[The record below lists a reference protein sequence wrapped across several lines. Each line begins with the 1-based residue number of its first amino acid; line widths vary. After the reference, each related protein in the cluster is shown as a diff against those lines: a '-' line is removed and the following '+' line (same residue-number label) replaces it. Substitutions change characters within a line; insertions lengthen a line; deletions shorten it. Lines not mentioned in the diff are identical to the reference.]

1 MKITTDEKDVLG
13 MLSLL
18 YHLRCH
24 MNYLYDICYSILIPI
39 GEKLVMEN
47 LREEQGVQGA
57 VPSISKFLQDFTS

>member
-1 MKITTDEKDVLG
+1 

-39 GEKLVMEN
+39 GEKLVTSMEN

-57 VPSISKFLQDFTS
+57 VPSISKFLLDFTS